1 MIRTITL
8 ILLFAA
14 SNAFCQNKPN
24 IIYIM
29 ADDMGN
35 ADMSR
40 NGSLYDT
47 PCLDSLANEGA
58 YFDRF
63 YSYPGCT
70 PTRSALMTGRY
81 PLRMGLWQVV
91 IGRYDNYCLP
101 AEETKYMLPR
111 LMKEAGYQTALIGKW
126 HLGHMYPECL
136 PHTKGFDYYYGTSY
150 GLINY
155 YTWDFEGADDVRENG
170 IYQPSDGTYFTDKI
184 AEKCE
189 DYLDDWANCNSSPFF
204 LFVPMLAPHVAPNG
218 TGCNRLEI
226 PVDSLPN
233 APGNLTTCQKRYW
246 VMMRQMDYA
255 ISRIVNKV
263 RSLGIEDNTIVI
275 FTSDNGGDVDYAASN
290 TPYKGEKG
298 QLTEG
303 GINVPAIWYHK
314 NTISPQVVNTPVQ
327 VEDFHPTLLKIAG
340 RNISDIDQDLDG
352 IDIYPLITGGSIPS
366 RMFLKQYQ
374 PTNNATTRTYAVID
388 GDYKFCNL
396 CFSGESLYNIANDPD
411 ESSNIIGSNST
422 RATAMRNFAN
432 SFSSATT
439 NRSNNNATSPP
450 SGWQSIDAWAI
461 PETFYDPNYFYY
473 RNPKN

>member
-1 MIRTITL
+1 MKKILT
-8 ILLFAA
+8 ILLMLSSINLMA
-14 SNAFCQNKPN
+14 QNKPN

-35 ADMSR
+35 SDMSR
-40 NGSLYDT
+40 NGTKYDT
-47 PCLDSLANEGA
+47 PTLDSLANEGA

-70 PTRSALMTGRY
+70 PTRAALMTGRY

-101 AEETKYMLPR
+101 ASENRYMLPR

-136 PHTKGFDYYYGTSY
+136 PHTKGFDYYFGTSY

-155 YTWDFEGADDVRENG
+155 YDWDFEGADDVRENG
-170 IYQPSDGTYFTDKI
+170 IYQAPDGTYFTDKI

-189 DYLDDWANCNSSPFF
+189 DYLDNWSNCSSSPFF
-204 LFVPMLAPHVAPNG
+204 MFVPMLAPHVAPNG
-218 TGCNRLEI
+218 VGCDRLDI
-226 PVDSLPN
+226 PADSLVN
-233 APGNLTTCQKRYW
+233 APANLTVCQKRYW

-263 RSLGIEDNTIVI
+263 RDLGIENNTIII
-275 FTSDNGGDVDYAASN
+275 FTSDNGGDVDYAGDNA
-290 TPYKGEKG
+290 PYKGEKG
-298 QLTEG
+298 DLTEG

-314 NTISPQVVNTPVQ
+314 GTVSPRVISTPVQ

-340 RNISDIDQDLDG
+340 RDISDIEANLDG
-352 IDIYPLITGGSIPS
+352 EDIYPLVQGGSIPQ

-374 PTNNATTRTYAVID
+374 PTNNATTKTYAVID
-388 GDYKFCNL
+388 GDYKLCNL
-396 CFSGESLYNIANDPD
+396 CYSGTALYNIATNPAESIDYSGSDP
-411 ESSNIIGSNST
+411 S
-422 RATAMRNFAN
+422 RVAAMQNFAN
-432 SFSSATT
+432 SFNGVTIS
-439 NRSNNNATSPP
+439 RSNNNATSPP
-450 SGWQSIDAWAI
+450 SGWNPINIWAD
-461 PETFYDPNYFYY
+461 PRTFYDPDYYYY
-473 RNPKN
+473 RNPKD

>member
-1 MIRTITL
+1 MATGL
-8 ILLFAA
+8 QA
-14 SNAFCQNKPN
+14 QDKPN

-40 NGSLYDT
+40 NGTRYDT
-47 PCLDSLANEGA
+47 PCLDSMANEGA

-81 PLRMGLWQVV
+81 PLRQALWQVV

-101 AEETKYMLPR
+101 EEENKFMLPR
-111 LMKEAGYQTALIGKW
+111 LIKEAGYQTALIGKW

-150 GLINY
+150 GLIDY
-155 YTWDFEGADDVRENG
+155 YDWEFEGADDVRENG
-170 IYQPSDGTYFTDKI
+170 IYQPTDGTYFTDKI

-189 DYLDDWANCNSSPFF
+189 EYLDDWANCSSSPFF
-204 LFVPMLAPHVAPNG
+204 LFVPMLAPHVGPNG
-218 TGCNRLEI
+218 VGCNRLDI
-226 PVDSLPN
+226 PTDSLPN
-233 APGNLTTCQKRYW
+233 APSGLTTCQKRYW
-246 VMMRQMDYA
+246 VMMKQMDYA
-255 ISRIVNKV
+255 ISRIRAKV
-263 RSLGIEDNTIVI
+263 KDLGIENNTIII
-275 FTSDNGGDVDYAASN
+275 FTSDNGADVDYAGDNS
-290 TPYKGEKG
+290 PYKGEKG
-298 QLTEG
+298 DLTEG
-303 GINVPAIWYHK
+303 GINVPALWYHPG
-314 NTISPQVVNTPVQ
+314 TVGSRTVTTPVQ

-340 RNISDIDQDLDG
+340 RDISDIEQDLDG
-352 IDIYPLITGGSIPS
+352 TDIYPLVLGNSIPS

-388 GDYKFCNL
+388 GDWKFCNL
-396 CFSGESLYNIANDPD
+396 CYSGEALYNITNDPD
-411 ESSNIIGSNST
+411 ESNNVRTSNLS
-422 RATAMRNFAN
+422 RATSMKNFAD
-432 SFSSATT
+432 SFSGATQ

-450 SGWQSIDAWAI
+450 SGWQTIDVWAV